1 MRQRDKVRMNADAA
15 ESWPKLVLQEKSL
28 GNETRGSIGSF
39 GEVPNR
45 VAPFGATHNG

>member
-15 ESWPKLVLQEKSL
+15 ESWPKLIPQEKSL

-39 GEVPNR
+39 GEVPT
-45 VAPFGATHNG
+45 A